1 MAFYGLRFIPFVP
14 RRASLIRPEK
24 VRGLSER
31 SEFPRAPDVSTDRCS
46 GASCCQAKRQ
56 AARGAQGIAGH

>member
-31 SEFPRAPDVSTDRCS
+31 SEFPRAPAVSGTRRRKRDT
-46 GASCCQAKRQ
+46 GAFFWFRFLTRVRK
-56 AARGAQGIAGH
+56 